1 MGNLGKREQ
10 YYLML
15 LGIVVVVVLIYF
27 FGIRNLGTK
36 YDDLVNER
44 TRLEEQLAYYEALKT
59 QNAETQ
65 AQIDQLKT
73 EISNEEERFLPYI
86 CSEAIEQY
94 VLKTFENAGCP
105 YLVNVTTSDEVPAVV
120 TLPNGNSATD
130 RLLDKRVTVQYCTT
144 DGYNIPEYNR
154 STTVISNGVIDEEAF
169 NAYLDEMYWHGAD
182 SRVGYSEFISALK
195 TLESENPDCIKVH
208 SISISSEG
216 GYILLNAEIDFYSVT
231 FNNRVSEPDTGA
243 PYVTWAGDTNINTDG
258 GFIGYPFIVEDPNSD
273 WFMIMMTDAD
283 ATSGSR
289 PFATYYSNAIF
300 QNDVHAQG
308 LESVLD
314 LDGVG
319 GGEVPADEVPADEV
333 PAE

>member
-1 MGNLGKREQ
+1 MGNIGQREK

-27 FGIRNLGTK
+27 FGIRTLGEK
-36 YDDLVNER
+36 HVDLVNER
-44 TRLEEQLAYYEALKT
+44 TQLEEQLAYYEALKT

-73 EISNEEERFLPYI
+73 QISDEESRFLPFI

-94 VLKTFENAGCP
+94 VLKTFEDAGCP
-105 YLVNVTTSDEVPAVV
+105 YLVSVSAEDVVPSTV
-120 TLPNGNSATD
+120 TLPNGTAATD
-130 RLLDKRVTVQYCTT
+130 TLIAKRITVQYCTT

-154 STTVISNGVIDEEAF
+154 STTVISNGIIDEEAF

-182 SRVGYSEFISALK
+182 SRVGYAEFLNALA
-195 TLESENPDCIKVH
+195 TLESENPDCIKIN
-208 SISISSEG
+208 SISIESEG
-216 GYILLNAEIDFYSVT
+216 GYILLNASIDFYSAT
-231 FNNRVSEPDTGA
+231 FYERVSEPDTNA
-243 PYVTWAGDTNINTDG
+243 PYVTWAGATNINTAG

-283 ATSGSR
+283 ATSGQR

-300 QNDVHAQG
+300 RNEVNTNG
-308 LESVLD
+308 LASVLD
-314 LDGVG
+314 IDGVG
-319 GGEVPADEVPADEV
+319 GGDIPADEVPE
-333 PAE
+333 E